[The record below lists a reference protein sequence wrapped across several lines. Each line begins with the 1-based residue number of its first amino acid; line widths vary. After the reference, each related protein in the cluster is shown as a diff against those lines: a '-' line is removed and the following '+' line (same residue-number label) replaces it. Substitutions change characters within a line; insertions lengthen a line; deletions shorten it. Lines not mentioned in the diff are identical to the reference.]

1 MIAWVCTGV
10 EVRWL
15 AAVRGI
21 PIREGRIG
29 DDRIFGAELPKG
41 RWLIWATEDQIK
53 KLVEGSPK
61 DASAVILREARKEY
75 GDILGQV
82 PSLSGEDTE
91 SGIFQDTKAD
101 VKGEV
106 VSLPKDR
113 QVGIASEGAKK
124 TKPIVS
130 MDASAVPPKE
140 GEGDK

>member
-10 EVRWL
+10 VVQWL

-29 DDRIFGAELPKG
+29 DERIFGAELPKG

-75 GDILGQV
+75 GDIWGKFRRFPGKM
-82 PSLSGEDTE
+82 PSPAYLRGPR
-91 SGIFQDTKAD
+91 
-101 VKGEV
+101 
-106 VSLPKDR
+106 L
-113 QVGIASEGAKK
+113 
-124 TKPIVS
+124 
-130 MDASAVPPKE
+130 M
-140 GEGDK
+140 